1 MSRANWFFAKTWAPS
16 NRACNTVYAMCMAE
30 CKLGTAATSENLIS
44 RIKDSPSLEMT
55 SPNLI
60 TRAISRAVMDMYDA
74 ALVLDGE
81 SEKQHMA
88 RVYIQVT
95 AMEDAKGHFAKM
107 SMF

>member
-1 MSRANWFFAKTWAPS
+1 MFYHSTPVGKAINAWTNAKS
-16 NRACNTVYAMCMAE
+16 IKNTI
-30 CKLGTAATSENLIS
+30 KLQRNIKQICLA
-44 RIKDSPSLEMT
+44 RI
-55 SPNLI
+55 
-60 TRAISRAVMDMYDA
+60 A

-95 AMEDAKGHFAKM
+95 AMEDTKGHFAKM